1 MSTATT
7 VKNKNIFGSANIY
20 LVPSFDIEQLDSE
33 IAAKLIEANLLVL
46 TDDGTN
52 FEETKEIHS
61 TQIAGFNEKRV
72 QGFENIIRA
81 EGKITGSGRLVNK
94 KLLEASLYTKDSN
107 SSTTYEVY
115 TVKEGT
121 ITDAQYNDI
130 VMVGVNKAGEKAQII
145 VLHNAYNANL
155 SVETKASDDGTC
167 KIEFVSAYGFAKL
180 NKVPYE
186 IITLNET
193 V

>member
-1 MSTATT
+1 MSLTNT
-7 VKNKNIFGSANIY
+7 VKNNSAFGSANIY
-20 LVPSFDIEQLDSE
+20 LVPSFDVTQLDTE
-33 IAAKLIEANLLVL
+33 ITAKLIEDNLLVL

-72 QGFENIIRA
+72 QSFENIIRA

-94 KLLEASLYTKDSN
+94 KLLEASLYTKETN
-107 SSTTYEVY
+107 SSTKYEVY
-115 TVKEGT
+115 SVKEGT
-121 ITDAQYNDI
+121 IADAQYNDI
-130 VMVGVNKAGEKAQII
+130 VMVGVNKAGEKAQIV
-145 VLHNAYNANL
+145 VLQNAYNANL

-167 KIEFVSAYGFAKL
+167 KVEFVSAYDLAKL
-180 NKVPYE
+180 NEVPYK
-186 IITLNET
+186 IITLKET